1 MYNLYEY
8 YNENEKEAF
17 NAMKENGLEELNFS
31 DDIEHPSILVCDS
44 DGDVFE
50 AFVKGA
56 KIENDKL
63 VLIIEDT
70 DGNEGDYLVS
80 EIPYLSAQWAFE
92 TIVEVVNEY
101 LSNKESN
108 NKVYE

>member
-1 MYNLYEY
+1 MHNLYEY

-31 DDIEHPSILVCDS
+31 DDIEHPVILICDS
-44 DGDVFE
+44 NGDVFE

-56 KIENDKL
+56 KIKNDKL
-63 VLIIEDT
+63 ILIIEDT
-70 DGNEGDYLVS
+70 DENVGEYLVS

-92 TIVEVVNEY
+92 TIVEVINEF
-101 LSNKESN
+101 LSD
-108 NKVYE
+108 